1 MMIRV
6 IYVQPDGRSS
16 TVELGEGTSVMQ
28 GAMMR
33 AVPGIRAECGG
44 GCACA
49 TCHVYVDDTW
59 LARVPPADPME
70 ADMLEGVAAERRANS
85 RLSCQIV
92 LSSALDGLV
101 VHLPE
106 RQE

>member
-1 MMIRV
+1 MIRV
-6 IYVQPDGRSS
+6 TYLQPDGRAD
-16 TVELGEGTSVMQ
+16 TLELNEGSSVMQ
-28 GAMMR
+28 GAVLR

-49 TCHVYVDDTW
+49 TCHVYVDQDW
-59 LARVPPADPME
+59 LARVPPAELME
-70 ADMLEGVAAERRANS
+70 AEMLEGVAAERRPGS

-92 LSSALDGLV
+92 LSPSLDGLV

-106 RQE
+106 CQ